1 LEYRLTIR
9 SPGGEVLVGLILSW
23 LILTLA
29 VWITAMILPGFH
41 VKSFTSAILV
51 AAIFGV
57 LNFLLGWLF
66 LTVFAI
72 ATLGLALLL
81 AFITRW
87 IVNAILLK
95 LTDALTDHLT
105 IDGFRNALLGA
116 LVMSLLG
123 TVGEWLV
130 RAIT

>member
-1 LEYRLTIR
+1 M
-9 SPGGEVLVGLILSW
+9 GLILSW